1 MDLSHI
7 ENAAVDTARQAGAI
21 IIRGADKQKSIS
33 TKSSEIDLLTE
44 YDKEV
49 DSYIAGWIKSEFPN
63 HRIESEEGPSATPA
77 LDDAS
82 DSYIWHVDPIDGT
95 INFVHGYPV
104 YAVSLALYKGSQP
117 LVSVIYDPSRD
128 ECFSAVSGQGARLSK
143 GDVNQPLQVSA
154 ADKLVDSLLA
164 TGFPYDRHHSSDDNL
179 AQITGFLKRAR
190 GLRRSGSA
198 AIDLAY
204 VAAGRLDGF
213 WELRLNSW
221 DVAAGI
227 LLITEAGGEVT
238 DKEGRPFQMRQQV
251 SIAASNGR
259 IHGAMLAVLSENS
272 SQSR

>member
-1 MDLSHI
+1 MDLSQI
-7 ENAAVDTARQAGAI
+7 ENTAIDTARQAGAI
-21 IIRGADKQKSIS
+21 IKRGADKQKTIS

-49 DSYIAGWIKSEFPN
+49 DSYIAGRITSEFPG
-63 HRIESEEGPSATPA
+63 HRIESEEGPPA
-77 LDDAS
+77 SHVPGDTS
-82 DSYIWHVDPIDGT
+82 ESYIWHVDPIDGT

-117 LVSVIYDPSRD
+117 LVSVIYDPTRD
-128 ECFSAVSGQGARLSK
+128 ECFSAVSGQGAWLSS
-143 GDVNQPLQVSA
+143 GDVKRPIQVSA
-154 ADKLVDSLLA
+154 AKKLIDSVLA

-213 WELRLNSW
+213 WELILNSW
-221 DVAAGI
+221 DVAAGV
-227 LLITEAGGEVT
+227 LLITEAGGKVT
-238 DKEGRPFQMRQQV
+238 DKEGQPFQMRQQV
-251 SIAASNGR
+251 SITASNGS
-259 IHGAMLAVLSENS
+259 IHGAMLAVLRES
-272 SQSR
+272 SSHS

>member
-7 ENAAVDTARQAGAI
+7 ENITVDIARHAGAI
-21 IIRGADKQKSIS
+21 IKRGADKQKSIS
-33 TKSSEIDLLTE
+33 TKSSEIDLLTQ

-49 DSYIAGWIKSEFPN
+49 DSYIAGRINSEFPN
-63 HRIESEEGPSATPA
+63 HIIESEEGPSSTPA
-77 LDDAS
+77 SGDTS

-104 YAVSLALYKGSQP
+104 YAVSLALYKGGQP

-143 GDVNQPLQVSA
+143 GDVKQPLQVSA
-154 ADKLVDSLLA
+154 AEKLVDSLLA
-164 TGFPYDRHHSSDDNL
+164 TGFPYDRHHSSDDNI

-213 WELRLNSW
+213 WELILNSW

-238 DKEGRPFQMRQQV
+238 DKEGQPFQMRQQV

-272 SQSR
+272 SQS